1 TRRDI
6 ITTLRTHGES
16 ALVRDAIDTKLEYL
30 TSGMPLDKAWS
41 KMQSAHKPMMLVM
54 DEGQIKGAVEEDSI
68 EELNLIHT
76 ARSQNNQKRRNN
88 PLKNITDMIREF
100 ERYVERGQAFIQAFA
115 AAIGEENLS
124 KASEVLERVFAAMRQ
139 HLPFNESVNVME
151 CLPMAIRGL
160 YMDRWT
166 LGSPTQRLTTTDS
179 FIREIARGRED
190 ETEIAAVDVA
200 KAAIETIAEYGA
212 G

>member
-1 TRRDI
+1 
-6 ITTLRTHGES
+6 
-16 ALVRDAIDTKLEYL
+16 
-30 TSGMPLDKAWS
+30 
-41 KMQSAHKPMMLVM
+41 
-54 DEGQIKGAVEEDSI
+54 
-68 EELNLIHT
+68 
-76 ARSQNNQKRRNN
+76 
-88 PLKNITDMIREF
+88 MIREF
-100 ERYVERGQAFIQAFA
+100 ERYVEKGQAFVQAFA
-115 AAIGEENLS
+115 AAIGEENLR

-212 G
+212 GIDRLPRGLRNLYYALTRVSQRYDSMLHDGYTFQ